1 MYNSACPI
9 QGVTCRPPRVRYN
22 SFLPMYTATFITV
35 CSGQYWT
42 SGCLAPSSTYRDLIC
57 DFFSSGRGFARFRI
71 SVSSENIRLPSDS
84 ISRWTPLPSANASYC
99 QVRSGLSPPSCYP
112 CQVHQTKPKND
123 LFGFLIV
130 YTEFTALNVIV
141 ECAFLMPF
149 PEFQTHV
156 NRQYHHACGKAWWTS
171 NHLG

>member
-112 CQVHQTKPKND
+112 CQVHQKK
-123 LFGFLIV
+123 
-130 YTEFTALNVIV
+130 
-141 ECAFLMPF
+141 
-149 PEFQTHV
+149 
-156 NRQYHHACGKAWWTS
+156 TS
-171 NHLG
+171 EYRIRRFCIRNCVVHRIIWLTGRKYRAH